1 MFFLGL
7 SCVTVSGRLFSR
19 YQGMVLHWNAK
30 VQKTTPSHAK
40 NTKKSGK
47 ILFSTINRGQFKKMM
62 YLCTAI
68 RDLAQLVAHYVR
80 DVGVGRSSRL
90 IPTASTKGCPKA
102 AFLAYVSLP
111 HGQLRTR
118 FFFFERQVGWAKGDK
133 GSVSF
138 VGGTPPLFYF
148 PDIFL
153 FTCAWSGCLLAFHLF
168 AFPMISL
175 GSVGIA
181 PLCVHT

>member
-47 ILFSTINRGQFKKMM
+47 TLFSTINRGQFKKMM

-90 IPTASTKGCPKA
+90 IPTASKKGCPKA
-102 AFLAYVSLP
+102 AFLAYVCLP
-111 HGQLRTR
+111 LEAAQNPSFLFSKDKLVGLGVIKVTFLLR
-118 FFFFERQVGWAKGDK
+118 
-133 GSVSF
+133 
-138 VGGTPPLFYF
+138 GTPLLFYF

-153 FTCAWSGCLLAFHLF
+153 FTCAWSGCLLAFTYLL
-168 AFPMISL
+168 SL
-175 GSVGIA
+175 
-181 PLCVHT
+181 

>member
-1 MFFLGL
+1 
-7 SCVTVSGRLFSR
+7 
-19 YQGMVLHWNAK
+19 
-30 VQKTTPSHAK
+30 
-40 NTKKSGK
+40 
-47 ILFSTINRGQFKKMM
+47 MM

-90 IPTASTKGCPKA
+90 IPTASKKGCPKA
-102 AFLAYVSLP
+102 AFLAYVCLP
-111 HGQLRTR
+111 LEAAQNPSFLFSKDKLAGLGMIKVAFLLRGR
-118 FFFFERQVGWAKGDK
+118 
-133 GSVSF
+133 
-138 VGGTPPLFYF
+138 PLLFYF

-175 GSVGIA
+175 GCVGIA
-181 PLCVHT
+181 SL

>member
-1 MFFLGL
+1 MQ
-7 SCVTVSGRLFSR
+7 R
-19 YQGMVLHWNAK
+19 YKNA
-30 VQKTTPSHAK
+30 VQSMPKTTNKAEKLYFLPQIVVNS
-40 NTKKSGK
+40 
-47 ILFSTINRGQFKKMM
+47 KKMM

-102 AFLAYVSLP
+102 AFRAYVSLP

>member
-1 MFFLGL
+1 MMPPLECKGTKTQRNL
-7 SCVTVSGRLFSR
+7 C
-19 YQGMVLHWNAK
+19 
-30 VQKTTPSHAK
+30 QKPSIKRK
-40 NTKKSGK
+40 NFIFHRKSWS
-47 ILFSTINRGQFKKMM
+47 IQKMM

-90 IPTASTKGCPKA
+90 IPTASKKGCPKA
-102 AFLAYVSLP
+102 AFLAYVCLP
-111 HGQLRTR
+111 LEAAQNPSFLFSKDKLAGLGMIKVAFLLRGR
-118 FFFFERQVGWAKGDK
+118 
-133 GSVSF
+133 
-138 VGGTPPLFYF
+138 PLLFYF

-175 GSVGIA
+175 GCVGIA
-181 PLCVHT
+181 SL